1 MEAAVAAVTAEF
13 SGGFAR
19 PNGSGNVDRRGRGG
33 SRRGGSR
40 QSEGELGTDNS
51 RFGREG
57 DRGGHGGRARAYKD
71 RNNGR
76 QSTSASTS
84 ENEAF
89 VELPAT
95 AQRTGDLSKVHG
107 SRYRSQLSESVAST
121 SDSLQ
126 SASGLSPAQLGVPTT
141 EDLAAL
147 SYRERLTVQLNTS
160 SVECPICYNSISPKQ
175 SISSCRTCSAPYH
188 LRCLKDWADRSIAG
202 IKEKALL
209 QQPGVQIR
217 ASWRCPSC
225 QTQSGEHETPKEYR
239 CFCGR
244 TKDPKATVG
253 NAHSCE
259 QLCKRERPQGCSHS

>member
-147 SYRERLTVQLNTS
+147 SYRERLTPETIHFELSDMFSALPPAMFEGLGRPLNSGHQREGVASATWSTNS
-160 SVECPICYNSISPKQ
+160 SFLAMS
-175 SISSCRTCSAPYH
+175 
-188 LRCLKDWADRSIAG
+188 
-202 IKEKALL
+202 
-209 QQPGVQIR
+209 
-217 ASWRCPSC
+217 
-225 QTQSGEHETPKEYR
+225 
-239 CFCGR
+239 
-244 TKDPKATVG
+244 
-253 NAHSCE
+253 
-259 QLCKRERPQGCSHS
+259 